1 MTMNMKKF
9 IVVGL
14 VSLMTLVGCTATQ
27 ETVSNEVERASS
39 GNVQTQEL
47 LSEPVAGA
55 KLGEEVEAQVA
66 VEATESAVDPVEES
80 KKTTTEEI
88 QTLASLIGK
97 TSDEVDAI
105 LGEPAAIKNLEDTD
119 ILLVKYYKV
128 DFLGETAKVEV
139 IFNDDKQIVNYVS
152 FTILSADDI
161 EGTKENFASVLTE
174 LYGESSIERIE
185 NVKGKRN
192 RNWKDEILAYQ
203 LRYFESN
210 IALNIYELDK

>member
-1 MTMNMKKF
+1 MNMKKF
-9 IVVGL
+9 IAIGL
-14 VSLMTLVGCTATQ
+14 ISLTALVGCTTTQ
-27 ETVSNEVERASS
+27 ETVSNEVEKASS
-39 GNVQTQEL
+39 ENIQTQEL
-47 LSEPVAGA
+47 MSEPVAEA
-55 KLGEEVEAQVA
+55 KLGEEVEARAA
-66 VEATESAVDPVEES
+66 VEATEPEVDLVAES

-97 TSDEVDAI
+97 TSEEVDMI
-105 LGEPAAIKNLEDTD
+105 LGEPATTKNLEDTD

-139 IFNDDKQIVNYVS
+139 IFNDDKQVVNYVS

-161 EGTKENFASVLTE
+161 EGTKENFASALTE

-192 RNWKDEILAYQ
+192 RNWKDETLAYQ
-203 LRYFESN
+203 LRYFENN

>member
-1 MTMNMKKF
+1 MNMKKF
-9 IVVGL
+9 ITIGL
-14 VSLMTLVGCTATQ
+14 ISLTALVGCTTTQ
-27 ETVSNEVERASS
+27 ETVSNEVEKASS
-39 GNVQTQEL
+39 ENIQTQEL
-47 LSEPVAGA
+47 MSEPVAEA
-55 KLGEEVEAQVA
+55 KLEEEVKARAA
-66 VEATESAVDPVEES
+66 VEAAEPEVDPVAES

-97 TSDEVDAI
+97 TSEEVDTI
-105 LGEPAAIKNLEDTD
+105 LGEPATTKNLEDTD

-139 IFNDDKQIVNYVS
+139 IFNDDKQVVNYVS

-161 EGTKENFASVLTE
+161 EGTKENFASALTE

-192 RNWKDEILAYQ
+192 RNWKDETLAYQ
-203 LRYFESN
+203 LRYFENN

>member
-1 MTMNMKKF
+1 MNMKKF
-9 IVVGL
+9 IAIGL
-14 VSLMTLVGCTATQ
+14 ISLTALVGCTTTK
-27 ETVSNEVERASS
+27 ETVSSEVEKASS
-39 GNVQTQEL
+39 ENIQTQEL
-47 LSEPVAGA
+47 MSEPVA
-55 KLGEEVEAQVA
+55 EEVEARAAVA
-66 VEATESAVDPVEES
+66 EVDPVEES
-80 KKTTTEEI
+80 KKLAREEI

-105 LGEPAAIKNLEDTD
+105 LGEPSTSKNLEDTD

-139 IFNDDKQIVNYVS
+139 IFNDDKQVVNYVS
-152 FTILSADDI
+152 FTILSANDI
-161 EGTKENFASVLTE
+161 EGTKENFASALTE

-185 NVKGKRN
+185 NVKGKKN

-203 LRYFESN
+203 LRYFENN

>member
-1 MTMNMKKF
+1 MNMKKF
-9 IVVGL
+9 IAIGL
-14 VSLMTLVGCTATQ
+14 LSLTALVGCTATK
-27 ETVSNEVERASS
+27 ETVSNEVEKASS

-47 LSEPVAGA
+47 LSEPVAEA
-55 KLGEEVEAQVA
+55 KLGEEVETRAAVA
-66 VEATESAVDPVEES
+66 EIDPIEES
-80 KKTTTEEI
+80 KKLASEEI

-97 TSDEVDAI
+97 NSDEVNAI
-105 LGEPAAIKNLEDTD
+105 LGEPSSTKNLEDTD
-119 ILLVKYYKV
+119 ILLVNYYKV

-139 IFNDDKQIVNYVS
+139 IFNDDKQVVNYVS

-161 EGTKENFASVLTE
+161 EGTKETFGSALTD

-192 RNWKDEILAYQ
+192 RNWKDETLAYQ
-203 LRYFESN
+203 LRYFENN

>member
-1 MTMNMKKF
+1 MKKF
-9 IVVGL
+9 IAIGL
-14 VSLMTLVGCTATQ
+14 VSLTALVGCTTTK

-47 LSEPVAGA
+47 LAEPAA
-55 KLGEEVEAQVA
+55 KADEEVGTQAAAEVA
-66 VEATESAVDPVEES
+66 EPEVDPVEES
-80 KKTTTEEI
+80 KKTATEEV

-97 TSDEVDAI
+97 TSDEVNAI
-105 LGEPAAIKNLEDTD
+105 LGEPASTKNLEDTD
-119 ILLVKYYKV
+119 ILLVNYYKV

-139 IFNDDKQIVNYVS
+139 IFNDDKQVVNYVS

-161 EGTKENFASVLTE
+161 EGTKETFAAALTD
-174 LYGESSIERIE
+174 LYGEPSIERIE

-192 RNWKDEILAYQ
+192 RNWKDETLAYQ
-203 LRYFESN
+203 LRYFENN

>member
-1 MTMNMKKF
+1 MNMKKF
-9 IVVGL
+9 IAIGL
-14 VSLMTLVGCTATQ
+14 ISLTALVGCTTTQ
-27 ETVSNEVERASS
+27 ETVSNEVEKASS
-39 GNVQTQEL
+39 ENIQTQEL
-47 LSEPVAGA
+47 MSEPVAEA
-55 KLGEEVEAQVA
+55 KLGEEVEARAA
-66 VEATESAVDPVEES
+66 VEATEPEVDLVAES

-97 TSDEVDAI
+97 TSEEVDSI
-105 LGEPAAIKNLEDTD
+105 LGEPATTKNLEDTD

-139 IFNDDKQIVNYVS
+139 IFNDDKQVVNYVS

-161 EGTKENFASVLTE
+161 EGTKENFASALTE

-192 RNWKDEILAYQ
+192 RNWKDETLAYQ
-203 LRYFESN
+203 LRYFENN

>member
-1 MTMNMKKF
+1 MNMKKF
-9 IVVGL
+9 IAIGL
-14 VSLMTLVGCTATQ
+14 ISLTALVGCTTTQ
-27 ETVSNEVERASS
+27 ETVSNEVEKASS
-39 GNVQTQEL
+39 ENIQTQEL
-47 LSEPVAGA
+47 MSEPVAEA
-55 KLGEEVEAQVA
+55 KLEEEVEARAV
-66 VEATESAVDPVEES
+66 VEATEPEVDPVEES
-80 KKTTTEEI
+80 KKTTIEEI

-97 TSDEVDAI
+97 TSEEVDTI
-105 LGEPAAIKNLEDTD
+105 LGEPATTKNLEDTD

-139 IFNDDKQIVNYVS
+139 IFNDDKQVVNYVS

-161 EGTKENFASVLTE
+161 EGTKENFASALTE

-192 RNWKDEILAYQ
+192 RNWKDETLAYQ
-203 LRYFESN
+203 LRYFENN

>member
-1 MTMNMKKF
+1 MNMKKF
-9 IVVGL
+9 IAIGL
-14 VSLMTLVGCTATQ
+14 VSLTALVGCTTTK

-47 LSEPVAGA
+47 LAEPAAKADGEVGTQAAAEVA
-55 KLGEEVEAQVA
+55 EPEVD
-66 VEATESAVDPVEES
+66 SVEES
-80 KKTTTEEI
+80 KKTATEEV

-97 TSDEVDAI
+97 TSDEVNAI
-105 LGEPAAIKNLEDTD
+105 LGEPSSTKNLEDTD
-119 ILLVKYYKV
+119 ILLVNYYKV

-139 IFNDDKQIVNYVS
+139 IFNDDKQVVNYVS

-161 EGTKENFASVLTE
+161 EGTKETFTAALTD
-174 LYGESSIERIE
+174 LYGEPSIERIE

-192 RNWKDEILAYQ
+192 RNWKDETLAYQ
-203 LRYFESN
+203 LRYFENN

>member
-1 MTMNMKKF
+1 MNMKKF
-9 IVVGL
+9 IAIGL
-14 VSLMTLVGCTATQ
+14 ISLTALVGCTTTK
-27 ETVSNEVERASS
+27 ETVSNEVEKASS
-39 GNVQTQEL
+39 ENIQTQEL
-47 LSEPVAGA
+47 MSEPVAEA
-55 KLGEEVEAQVA
+55 KLGEEVETRTAVA
-66 VEATESAVDPVEES
+66 EVDPVEES
-80 KKTTTEEI
+80 KKLATEEI

-105 LGEPAAIKNLEDTD
+105 LGEPSSSKNLEDTD

-139 IFNDDKQIVNYVS
+139 IFNDNKQVVNYVS
-152 FTILSADDI
+152 FTILSANDI
-161 EGTKENFASVLTE
+161 EGTKENFASALTE

-192 RNWKDEILAYQ
+192 RNWKDETLAYQ
-203 LRYFESN
+203 LRYFENN

>member
-1 MTMNMKKF
+1 MKKF
-9 IVVGL
+9 IAIGL
-14 VSLMTLVGCTATQ
+14 ISLTALVGCTTTQ
-27 ETVSNEVERASS
+27 ETVSNEVEKASS
-39 GNVQTQEL
+39 ENIQTQEL
-47 LSEPVAGA
+47 MSEPVAEA
-55 KLGEEVEAQVA
+55 KLGEEVEARAA
-66 VEATESAVDPVEES
+66 VEATEPEVDLVAES

-97 TSDEVDAI
+97 TSEEVDMI
-105 LGEPAAIKNLEDTD
+105 LGEPATTKNLEDTD

-139 IFNDDKQIVNYVS
+139 IFNDDKQVVNYVS

-161 EGTKENFASVLTE
+161 EGTKENFASALTE

-192 RNWKDEILAYQ
+192 RNWKDETLAYQ
-203 LRYFESN
+203 LRYFENN

>member
-1 MTMNMKKF
+1 MNMKKF
-9 IVVGL
+9 IAIGL
-14 VSLMTLVGCTATQ
+14 ISLTALVGCTTTK
-27 ETVSNEVERASS
+27 ETVSNEVEKASS
-39 GNVQTQEL
+39 ENIQTQEL
-47 LSEPVAGA
+47 MSEPVAEA
-55 KLGEEVEAQVA
+55 KLGEEVETRTAVA
-66 VEATESAVDPVEES
+66 EVDPVEES
-80 KKTTTEEI
+80 KKLATEEI

-105 LGEPAAIKNLEDTD
+105 LGEPSSSKNLEDTD

-139 IFNDDKQIVNYVS
+139 IFNDDKQVVNYVS
-152 FTILSADDI
+152 FTILSANDI
-161 EGTKENFASVLTE
+161 EGTKENFASALTE

-192 RNWKDEILAYQ
+192 RNWKDETLAYQ
-203 LRYFESN
+203 LRYFENN

>member
-1 MTMNMKKF
+1 MNMKKF

-14 VSLMTLVGCTATQ
+14 MSLMTLVGCTATQ

-47 LSEPVAGA
+47 LSEPAAGT